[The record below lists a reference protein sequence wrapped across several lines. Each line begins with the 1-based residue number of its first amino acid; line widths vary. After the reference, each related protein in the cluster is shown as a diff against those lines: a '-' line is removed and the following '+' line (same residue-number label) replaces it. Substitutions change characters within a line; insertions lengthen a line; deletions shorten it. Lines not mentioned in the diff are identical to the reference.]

1 MGFLGNFSKFSS
13 SIRGAFSWFI
23 MFLSIA
29 TILTVTI
36 FVIKYVHIT
45 WIAVIISTICSCF
58 LMVPVTL
65 GFNNFVDSRVG
76 KKERILENQA
86 VIVKQNIVIEGL
98 ENTIRNL
105 ESTMFNVQG
114 FEKILELGLL
124 ETNLKQPTI
133 IRKRFNENY
142 SDGMI
147 FGIGAGGEYY
157 EYLEVMTHDIV
168 AKFGVDLKSMR
179 LSNSKQHSDTIV
191 VSGITAKFLGT
202 TKNDPNWEVQEIRR
216 IKLGSSKDPEKID
229 IMDSKQYQKLIIEHM
244 QESQRIYQ
252 QRLNQGLET
261 TFMDESV
268 VKLAENFIKLVL
280 APLNKNIIFSDR
292 ERDDGILLLEYLDIE
307 KQSINTMLENKKR
320 ELLSISNV

>member
-29 TILTVTI
+29 IILTVTV
-36 FVIKYVHIT
+36 FVIKHVHIT

-76 KKERILENQA
+76 KKEKILENQA
-86 VIVKQNIVIEGL
+86 VILKQNIVIEGL

-142 SDGMI
+142 SDGMV

-216 IKLGSSKDPEKID
+216 IKLGGNKEPEKID

-268 VKLAENFIKLVL
+268 IKLAENFIKLVL

-292 ERDDGILLLEYLDIE
+292 ERDDGILLLEYLDVE